1 MNVEGANEDIRSFNQ
16 LFRLKAQAEFENID
30 LPIQKEV
37 KVRYEMELMNN
48 TILSL
53 NNSISQSDGTSY
65 LPMAED

>member
-37 KVRYEMELMNN
+37 KVRYEMDLMNN